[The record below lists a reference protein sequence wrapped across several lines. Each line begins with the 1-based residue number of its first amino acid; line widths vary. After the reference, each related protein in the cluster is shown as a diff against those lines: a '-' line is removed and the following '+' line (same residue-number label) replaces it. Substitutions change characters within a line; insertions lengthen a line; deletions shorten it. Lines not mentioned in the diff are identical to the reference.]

1 MRTVTQGPSLSG
13 FWGQAKTPGQG
24 QAPPW
29 VGVVE
34 TEGVYTHSGVM
45 CPYLTRLSYRTAFQ
59 QQPGSFVELLVRSP
73 TRVFLRSRGS
83 CPAEPP
89 STSHKEQKAPSAPW
103 QPRALEERLQKFPPT
118 WHGQPQKLGVQPK
131 PNPHST
137 YCMTIYIKY
146 EDRQKLMAALFTV
159 AEGRNNPNVHL

>member
-89 STSHKEQKAPSAPW
+89 STSHRRHPVLPGSRGRWRKTAEVSTNMAWPTSKTWCSA
-103 QPRALEERLQKFPPT
+103 KT
-118 WHGQPQKLGVQPK
+118 K
-131 PNPHST
+131 ST
-137 YCMTIYIKY
+137 QHILYDYLHKI
-146 EDRQKLMAALFTV
+146 
-159 AEGRNNPNVHL
+159 